1 MDNNSYDTA
10 FRYMDKLFPLMPE
23 HRNFLVGDL
32 IQQTDLDHKQKLI
45 CASVSDEIRI
55 ILVNFKYAEYIKA
68 GWFAIILTPLG
79 REIKNSGGHFGYLRK
94 QQEQSDLN
102 RRKDIVDL
110 KTKEF
115 IYRARLI
122 PYIFSALA
130 LVGTTVS
137 IFLSVRALKNNK
149 DEQMKQPMQQT
160 IQLMPKYDTSN
171 MLDTS
176 PSRPRR

>member
-68 GWFAIILTPLG
+68 GWFAIILT
-79 REIKNSGGHFGYLRK
+79 
-94 QQEQSDLN
+94 
-102 RRKDIVDL
+102 
-110 KTKEF
+110 
-115 IYRARLI
+115 
-122 PYIFSALA
+122 
-130 LVGTTVS
+130 
-137 IFLSVRALKNNK
+137 
-149 DEQMKQPMQQT
+149 
-160 IQLMPKYDTSN
+160 QLF
-171 MLDTS
+171 
-176 PSRPRR
+176 RPILLFPGQ